1 MEQISYVDSKLKKI
15 YKEHLGYQEL
25 SLADQFFFDSI
36 FNILWFNEEENV
48 ILKNSYIAAK
58 TGYSSST
65 VEKKFRRLERAG
77 LIVRTLER
85 KFDYGVWTS
94 VRTIRLDSDVKALL
108 CKNLKLLPNHLI
120 NKEEILEQD
129 NIEPTEDIKEE
140 ENEIK
145 IENEK
150 IKFILGGKKR

>member
-48 ILKNSYIAAK
+48 ILKNSYVAAK

-94 VRTIRLDSDVKALL
+94 VRTIKLDPDIKALL
-108 CKNLKLLPNHLI
+108 FKNLKLIPSHLE
-120 NKEEILEQD
+120 NQVATEEVSEEVI
-129 NIEPTEDIKEE
+129 EE
-140 ENEIK
+140 EKKVEI
-145 IENEK
+145 EEEK
-150 IKFILGGKKR
+150 IKFNLGGKKR

>member
-25 SLADQFFFDSI
+25 SLADQLFFDSI

-48 ILKNSYIAAK
+48 ILKNSYVAAK

-77 LIVRTLER
+77 LIVRNLER

-94 VRTIRLDSDVKALL
+94 VRTIKLDPDIKALL
-108 CKNLKLLPNHLI
+108 FKNLKLIPSHLE
-120 NKEEILEQD
+120 NQVANVEEVSEEVI
-129 NIEPTEDIKEE
+129 EE
-140 ENEIK
+140 EKKVEI
-145 IENEK
+145 EEEK
-150 IKFILGGKKR
+150 IKFNLGGKKR